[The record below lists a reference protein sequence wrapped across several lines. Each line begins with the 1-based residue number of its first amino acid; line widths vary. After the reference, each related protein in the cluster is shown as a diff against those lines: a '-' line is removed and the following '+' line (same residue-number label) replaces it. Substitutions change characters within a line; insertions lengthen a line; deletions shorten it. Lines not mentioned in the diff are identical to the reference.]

1 MIWIIVISVFV
12 VITLAGLVIFSYK
25 NAQALAKPKLIPTDR
40 EIEINK
46 DRGLWMDYDSFDK
59 KDYKIEGENGYQ
71 LCTTFVSTEQTR
83 GTGKYVIIAHG
94 HTSSRYGS
102 VKYVNCYIKLGF
114 SCIIYDSRGHGGN
127 APAICTLGAAEAKD
141 MLNVIEDT
149 RKRYSDIKVLGIQG
163 ESMGSSTA
171 LIVTKYGPKID
182 FIVADCPNMGAYE
195 VVSDCYN
202 NIHMRFL
209 AALCR
214 LGCRIFFGFDCNES
228 DAYRDMKGTC
238 PVLFIH
244 GAGDTFIKPY
254 HSEKLYEKAKS
265 NGAYAELI
273 MVEGAGHARCRSVAG
288 FEKYTGYI
296 AEFLIKIGIDQV

>member
-1 MIWIIVISVFV
+1 MVWIIVISVFI

-25 NAQALAKPKLIPTDR
+25 NAQALAKPRLIPTDR

-46 DRGLWMDYDSFDK
+46 ERGLWMDFDNYDRQ
-59 KDYKIEGENGYQ
+59 DYQIEGKDGY
-71 LCTTFVSTEQTR
+71 LLGTTFVSTKETR
-83 GTGKYVIIAHG
+83 GTGKFVIIAHG

-102 VKYVNCYIKLGF
+102 VKYANCYIKLGY
-114 SCIIYDSRGHGGN
+114 SCILYDSRGHGGN
-127 APAICTLGAAEAKD
+127 APDMCTLGNVESQD
-141 MLNVIEDT
+141 MLKVIEDT

-171 LIVTKYGPKID
+171 LIVTKFDPKID

-195 VVSDCYN
+195 VISDCYN
-202 NIHMRFL
+202 NIHLRFL
-209 AALCR
+209 AVFCW
-214 LGCRIFFGFDCNES
+214 LGGKIFFGVDCKES

-254 HSEKLYEKAKS
+254 HSEKLHEKAKN
-265 NGAYAELI
+265 NGAYTELI

-288 FEKYTGYI
+288 FEKYMGYI
-296 AEFLIKIGIDQV
+296 AEFLIKIGIDQG